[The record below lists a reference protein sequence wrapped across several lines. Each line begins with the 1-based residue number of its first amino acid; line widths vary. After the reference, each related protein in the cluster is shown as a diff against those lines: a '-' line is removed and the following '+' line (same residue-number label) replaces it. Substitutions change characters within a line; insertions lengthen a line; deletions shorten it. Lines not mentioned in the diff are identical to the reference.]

1 MTGFCEYSILKMKS
15 KCKWGKVDEVST
27 IITILIILVA
37 DTKYESCVPA
47 MYKVYNNHIYTCI

>member
-1 MTGFCEYSILKMKS
+1 MKS

-27 IITILIILVA
+27 ITTIQIILVV